1 MRKVFTILLMAIC
14 FGATFSVL
22 AEDAAPLVLTGY
34 VDTSLFVDL
43 NEGAGDGGQTTNF
56 GLDTVE
62 LNITKEINGR
72 ASVRTDIEF
81 TEGGIR
87 LEQGFV
93 TITDPLDMGLDIM
106 FGKFNAP
113 IGFEAVDAPDMY
125 QFSHALVYDF
135 GIPTDV
141 VGINLSCAPTDK
153 VGLQVYVMNGWN
165 DGIIADN
172 NEFKSVGVRGDIAV
186 SETLALGLSG
196 IAGPETAGNNDDFL
210 YTLDA
215 DFNFTAV
222 ENLLIGGEVNFGGQ
236 QNATADGAATWFGFM
251 AMGHY
256 DFCEW
261 LGGTLR
267 FDFFDDSDGIRLGM
281 EDTRIA
287 ITAAATFVIAD
298 GFGSLVEVRI
308 DSSDNDAFVDSDG
321 DPSSSQ
327 VTLAWEFTYSF

>member
-1 MRKVFTILLMAIC
+1 MRKICTALFMVIC
-14 FGATFSVL
+14 FGISVSVL
-22 AEDAAPLVLTGY
+22 AEDGASTVLTGY
-34 VDTSLFVDL
+34 VDTSLFVNL
-43 NEGAGDGGQTTNF
+43 NKGAGDGGQRTSF

-81 TEGGIR
+81 MGGALN

-93 TITDPLDMGLDIM
+93 TITDPLDMGVDIK

-135 GIPTDV
+135 GIPTNV
-141 VGINLSCAPTDK
+141 VGVDLSCAPTDK
-153 VGLQVYVMNGWN
+153 LGLQVYIINGWN
-165 DGIIADN
+165 EGVTADN
-172 NEFKSVGVRGDIAV
+172 NEFKSVGVRGDVAV

-196 IAGPETAGNNDDFL
+196 IVGPESKNNNDDFL

-215 DFNFTAV
+215 DVNFTAI
-222 ENLLIGGEVNFGGQ
+222 ENLLIGGEVNLGGQ
-236 QNATADGAATWFGFM
+236 QDATPDGAATWFGFM

-256 DFCEW
+256 DFSEW

-281 EDTRIA
+281 EDTLIA
-287 ITAAATFVIAD
+287 ITAAATFAIAD
-298 GFGSLVEVRI
+298 GCGSLVELRI
-308 DSSDNDAFVDSDG
+308 DSSDKDAFTDADG

-327 VTLAWEFTYSF
+327 VTLAVEFTYSF